1 MNKRVFIIN
10 VGVNASHGG
19 LKSPI
24 FEDGTF
30 EFVPIP
36 ELRESKHY
44 HSYPD
49 CPLLPRYRDLPAY
62 SGGTLAKYIPQ
73 KYQNWKVHNDPEFKT
88 FTYGDYPTTSPRA
101 ANLKKIKVGDYLF
114 FLVRLTK

>member
-44 HSYPD
+44 VTCDS
-49 CPLLPRYRDLPAY
+49 LILP
-62 SGGTLAKYIPQ
+62 SC
-73 KYQNWKVHNDPEFKT
+73 
-88 FTYGDYPTTSPRA
+88 
-101 ANLKKIKVGDYLF
+101 LF
-114 FLVRLTK
+114 VFL